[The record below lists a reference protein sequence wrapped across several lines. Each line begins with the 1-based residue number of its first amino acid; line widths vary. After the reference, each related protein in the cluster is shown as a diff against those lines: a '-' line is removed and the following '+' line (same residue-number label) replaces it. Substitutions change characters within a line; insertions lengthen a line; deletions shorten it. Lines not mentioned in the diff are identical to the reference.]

1 MYIEFQSN
9 DFYSGQDLLDYHID
23 NGTISKD
30 TTNPDDVADEK
41 GSKGLWD
48 LSHTIMD
55 YLNRNDIDEDT
66 KQSELYYLL
75 QDITRGE

>member
-1 MYIEFQSN
+1 MHIEFQSN

-23 NGTISKD
+23 NGTIPKD

-41 GSKGLWD
+41 GGKGLWD
-48 LSHTIMD
+48 LSHAIMD
-55 YLNRNDIDEDT
+55 YLNRNDIDEDI